1 MRRACL
7 GFTLIEVLVALSI
20 IAVSLMAAS
29 RVALNVLNTSQD
41 LKLKL
46 SADWVAQNRLETH
59 RIYDEWLPA
68 GVLKGKEMQAGVM
81 LDWVEE
87 ITDTPNPAF
96 KKVVVNV
103 YAPDHPDHSLRR
115 LVGFLV
121 KPAI

>member
-1 MRRACL
+1 M
-7 GFTLIEVLVALSI
+7 ALSI

-59 RIYDEWLPA
+59 RIYGEWLPS
-68 GVLKGKEMQAGVM
+68 GVLKGKEMQAGIM

-103 YAPDHPDHSLRR
+103 YEPEHPDYSLRR

-121 KPAI
+121 KPAV

>member
-1 MRRACL
+1 MRKSNL
-7 GFTLIEVLVALSI
+7 GFTLIEVLVAVSI

-29 RVALNVLNTSQD
+29 RVALNALNSSEY

-59 RIYDEWLPA
+59 SIFNEWMPA
-68 GVLKGKEMQAGVM
+68 GVFRGQEEQAGI
-81 LDWVEE
+81 LLNWEEE

-103 YAPDHPDHSLRR
+103 YEPSNPEYSLRR

>member
-1 MRRACL
+1 MRKNNL

-20 IAVSLMAAS
+20 IAVSVLAS
-29 RVALNVLNTSQD
+29 NRVALNVLNTSNY

-59 RIYDEWLPA
+59 YIYKDWLPS
-68 GVLKGKEMQAGVM
+68 GVSRGQEVQAGIVFN
-81 LDWVEE
+81 WVEE

-103 YAPDHPDHSLRR
+103 FERSNPEHSLRR

-121 KPAI
+121 KPAV

>member
-1 MRRACL
+1 MRKSNL
-7 GFTLIEVLVALSI
+7 GFTLIEVLVAVSI

-29 RVALNVLNTSQD
+29 RVALNALNSSEY

-59 RIYDEWLPA
+59 SIYNEWMPA
-68 GVLKGKEMQAGVM
+68 GVFRGQEEQAGI
-81 LDWVEE
+81 LLNWEEE

-103 YAPDHPDHSLRR
+103 YEPSNPEYSLRR

>member
-1 MRRACL
+1 MHKSNL

-29 RVALNVLNTSQD
+29 RVALNVLNTSEY

-59 RIYDEWLPA
+59 YIYKEWLPA
-68 GVLKGKEMQAGVM
+68 GVIRAQEMQAGI
-81 LDWVEE
+81 LFSWVEE

-103 YAPDHPDHSLRR
+103 YAPSNPDSSLRR

>member
-1 MRRACL
+1 MRKSNL
-7 GFTLIEVLVALSI
+7 GFTLIEVLVAVSI

-29 RVALNVLNTSQD
+29 RVALNALNSSEY

-59 RIYDEWLPA
+59 SIYNEWMPA
-68 GVLKGKEMQAGVM
+68 GVFRGQEEQAGI
-81 LDWVEE
+81 LLNWEEE

-103 YAPDHPDHSLRR
+103 YEPSNPDYSLRR

>member
-1 MRRACL
+1 MRKSMQ
-7 GFTLIEVLVALSI
+7 GFTLIEVLVAMSI

-29 RVALNVLNTSQD
+29 RVALNAINASD
-41 LKLKL
+41 YLKLKL

-59 RIYDEWLPA
+59 AIYNEWLPA
-68 GVLKGKEMQAGVM
+68 GVLKGQEVQAGIA
-81 LDWVEE
+81 LNWVEE

-103 YAPDHPDHSLRR
+103 YEPSHPEYSLRR

-121 KPAI
+121 KPAS

>member
-1 MRRACL
+1 MRESNL
-7 GFTLIEVLVALSI
+7 GFTLIEVLVAVSI

-29 RVALNVLNTSQD
+29 RVALNALNSSEY

-59 RIYDEWLPA
+59 SIYNEWMPA
-68 GVLKGKEMQAGVM
+68 GVFRGQEEQAGI
-81 LDWVEE
+81 LLNWEEE

-103 YAPDHPDHSLRR
+103 YEPSNPEYSLRR

>member
-1 MRRACL
+1 MRKSNL
-7 GFTLIEVLVALSI
+7 GFTLIEVLVAVSI
-20 IAVSLMAAS
+20 MAVSLMAAS
-29 RVALNVLNTSQD
+29 RVAINALNSSEY

-59 RIYDEWLPA
+59 FVYNEWMPA
-68 GVLKGKEMQAGVM
+68 GVFRGQEEQAGI
-81 LDWVEE
+81 LLNWEEE

-103 YAPDHPDHSLRR
+103 YEPSNPEYSLRR

>member
-1 MRRACL
+1 MRKSNL
-7 GFTLIEVLVALSI
+7 GFTLIEVLVAVSI

-29 RVALNVLNTSQD
+29 RVALNALNSSEY

-59 RIYDEWLPA
+59 SIYNEWMPA
-68 GVLKGKEMQAGVM
+68 GVFRGQEEQAGI
-81 LDWVEE
+81 LFNWEEE

-103 YAPDHPDHSLRR
+103 YEPSNPDYSLRR

>member
-1 MRRACL
+1 MRKSNL
-7 GFTLIEVLVALSI
+7 GFTLIEVLVAVSI

-29 RVALNVLNTSQD
+29 RVALNALNSSEYS
-41 LKLKL
+41 KLKL

-59 RIYDEWLPA
+59 SIYNEWMPA
-68 GVLKGKEMQAGVM
+68 GVFRGQEEQAGI
-81 LDWVEE
+81 LFNWEEE

-103 YAPDHPDHSLRR
+103 YEPSNPDYSLRR

>member
-1 MRRACL
+1 MRKNKR

-29 RVALNVLNTSQD
+29 RVALNVINTSD
-41 LKLKL
+41 YLKLKL
-46 SADWVAQNRLETH
+46 RADWVAQNRLETH
-59 RIYDEWLPA
+59 SIYQDWLPA
-68 GVLKGKEMQAGVM
+68 GVLRGQEVQAGM
-81 LDWVEE
+81 ALNWVEE

-103 YAPDHPDHSLRR
+103 YEPSNPNYSLRR

-121 KPAI
+121 KPAQ

>member
-1 MRRACL
+1 MRKSNL
-7 GFTLIEVLVALSI
+7 GFTLIEVLVAVSI

-29 RVALNVLNTSQD
+29 RVALNALNSSEY

-59 RIYDEWLPA
+59 SIYNEWMPA
-68 GVLKGKEMQAGVM
+68 GVFRGQEEQAGI
-81 LDWVEE
+81 LLNWEEE

-103 YAPDHPDHSLRR
+103 YEPSNPEYSLRR
-115 LVGFLV
+115 LIGFLV

>member
-1 MRRACL
+1 MRKNNL
-7 GFTLIEVLVALSI
+7 GFSLIEVLVALSI
-20 IAVSLMAAS
+20 IAVSVLAS
-29 RVALNVLNTSQD
+29 NRVGLNVLNTSNY

-59 RIYDEWLPA
+59 YIYKDWLPS
-68 GVLKGKEMQAGVM
+68 GVLRGQEVQAGIVFN
-81 LDWVEE
+81 WVEE

-103 YAPDHPDHSLRR
+103 FERSNPEHSLRR

-121 KPAI
+121 KPAV

>member
-1 MRRACL
+1 MRKSNQ
-7 GFTLIEVLVALSI
+7 GFTLIEVLVAVSI

-29 RVALNVLNTSQD
+29 RVSLNALNTSEY

-59 RIYDEWLPA
+59 SIYNEWLPA
-68 GVLKGKEMQAGVM
+68 GVLKGQEVQAGI
-81 LDWVEE
+81 LLNWVEE

-103 YAPDHPDHSLRR
+103 YEPSNPDYSLRR

-121 KPAI
+121 KPAF

>member
-1 MRRACL
+1 MRKSNL
-7 GFTLIEVLVALSI
+7 GFTLIEVLVAVSI

-29 RVALNVLNTSQD
+29 RVALNALNSSEY

-59 RIYDEWLPA
+59 SIYNEWMPA
-68 GVLKGKEMQAGVM
+68 GVFRGQEEQAGI
-81 LDWVEE
+81 LFNWEEE

-103 YAPDHPDHSLRR
+103 YEPSNPEYSLRR

>member
-1 MRRACL
+1 MRKSIL
-7 GFTLIEVLVALSI
+7 GFTLIEVLVAMSI

-29 RVALNVLNTSQD
+29 RVALNALNSSEY

-59 RIYDEWLPA
+59 SIYKEWMPA
-68 GVLKGKEMQAGVM
+68 GVFRGQEEQAGI
-81 LDWVEE
+81 LLNWEEE
-87 ITDTPNPAF
+87 ITDTPNPTF

-103 YAPDHPDHSLRR
+103 YEPSNPEYSLRR

>member
-1 MRRACL
+1 MRKSNL
-7 GFTLIEVLVALSI
+7 GFTLIEVLVAVSI
-20 IAVSLMAAS
+20 MAVSLMAAS
-29 RVALNVLNTSQD
+29 RVALNALNSSEY

-59 RIYDEWLPA
+59 SIYNEWMPA
-68 GVLKGKEMQAGVM
+68 GVFRGQEEQAGI
-81 LDWVEE
+81 LFNWEEE

-103 YAPDHPDHSLRR
+103 YEPSNPEYSLRR

>member
-1 MRRACL
+1 MRRAYL

-46 SADWVAQNRLETH
+46 SADWVAQNRLERH
-59 RIYDEWLPA
+59 RIYEEWLPA
-68 GVLKGKEMQAGVM
+68 GVLKGQEMQAGVM
-81 LDWVEE
+81 LNWVEE

-103 YAPDHPDHSLRR
+103 YEPSHPDYSLRR

-121 KPAI
+121 NPAL

>member
-1 MRRACL
+1 MHKAYL
-7 GFTLIEVLVALSI
+7 GFTLIEVLVALAI

-29 RVALNVLNTSQD
+29 RVALSVLNTSQD

-46 SADWVAQNRLETH
+46 SADWVAQNRLENH
-59 RIYDEWLPA
+59 RVYEEWLPA
-68 GVLKGKEMQAGVM
+68 GILKGQETQAG
-81 LDWVEE
+81 LTLNWVEE

-96 KKVVVNV
+96 RKVVVNV
-103 YAPDHPDHSLRR
+103 YAPDHPEYSLRR

>member
-1 MRRACL
+1 MRKSNL

-20 IAVSLMAAS
+20 IALSLMAAS
-29 RVALNVLNTSQD
+29 RVALNVLNTSEY

-59 RIYDEWLPA
+59 YIFKEWLPV
-68 GVLKGKEMQAGVM
+68 GVLKGQEVQAGFVFN
-81 LDWVEE
+81 WVEE

-103 YAPDHPDHSLRR
+103 YEPSNPDSSLRR

-121 KPAI
+121 KPAL